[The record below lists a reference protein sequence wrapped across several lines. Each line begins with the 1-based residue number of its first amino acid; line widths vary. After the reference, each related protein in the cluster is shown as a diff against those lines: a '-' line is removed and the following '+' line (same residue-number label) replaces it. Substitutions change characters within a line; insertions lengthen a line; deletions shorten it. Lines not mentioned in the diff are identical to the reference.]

1 MEPREELTI
10 RRAIKSGGLS
20 ERQELS
26 ARRAIKDNPNDV
38 SSVLSMLQQQDDTY
52 RRGGLG
58 DPVKSADEANFD
70 TSSGIQSFSLR
81 AALGVADNAADEE
94 KQLKQ
99 LFGMTELDYTRD
111 SRGRLALTPSGGE
124 KVGVQIDKPTL
135 VDEVGLSRYDF
146 ADLTGIAPELVGGVT
161 GALKGAALG
170 LPLGPVGAIIGG
182 AVGAGTGA
190 ATGQAV
196 EEVVETVAGIQGQ
209 TFGEVAQDVGREFKY
224 GLLADLTFGTLGLG
238 ARGIGKL
245 AKGDKINADDLRAAG
260 ESLEADIVP
269 PQAALGSGTIVSR
282 QERIAEQ
289 VSGSSP
295 RLRQNFENM
304 SKMVDDFRG
313 KYGTASDSEAG
324 LILKEGARNRVSVM
338 QADEQALQKAIINNL
353 RDSAESIGA
362 AVSKNKDL
370 DVDIFNSLAGASR
383 AFDDEVRRAYKS
395 VDAALESAA
404 GGKPLVSIDN
414 LKLSIDDIEAKNK
427 AFLQTKEAA
436 EVREA
441 FDAVRAIS
449 PSKQFTENATYAEL
463 LDLRIALGDILNRT
477 RNNRGRDAV
486 NDLLRKVDVKLQ
498 SDAIE
503 DALSGGLISDLG
515 EQEML
520 RAAGATLKEAQQT
533 FNKGANIFEEV
544 EALGVIKNLSEKARK
559 NMPIG
564 VDDVR
569 LDKIIKNDQPER
581 IKRVLNAVTYGVAK
595 DAKKGAEEEF
605 RKKIA
610 AQWLDDALSTSG
622 ISRMDDID
630 PTKFKPGAFAKSV
643 RDLGRTAD
651 ELFGSDANKIRTLA
665 NQIEK
670 VSMSNI
676 KQADVD
682 SLMAQLGPNATL
694 VEKLTALKNAQQATV
709 QANKS
714 NFFREL
720 VGGNKSEID
729 AAVLVANRNTS
740 AEEIKRVMNFF
751 EGDEA
756 AIEKIRANY
765 MERMMADFGDKIS
778 VNGNELN
785 AFARRLQE
793 ADKGGK
799 LTEIYGKDAAEEIR
813 KFARILDIN
822 SKTAK
827 GGDLVAANIAASP
840 LENIGKLLKFNL
852 LLRLFR
858 GSPVTKEVRERYE
871 REILGR
877 PAEDR
882 SKIFGQVLRD
892 TLFKMSQQGAAQGIQ
907 EGVNEGERQI
917 KGLINDAGLT
927 QDINNLRS
935 QISTPNNSPAMPQ
948 QVAPVAPGP
957 NNLRQQA
964 AQNPGIAQ
972 ALGIRGSTAGLLQP

>member
-1 MEPREELTI
+1 MNNREELII
-10 RRAIKSGGLS
+10 RSAIDEGNLTP
-20 ERQELS
+20 RQELA
-26 ARRAIKDNPNDV
+26 AREAIESNPEDV
-38 SSVLSMLQQQDDTY
+38 SSVLSMLQPQDNTY
-52 RRGGLG
+52 IRKEFG
-58 DPVKSADEANFD
+58 DLAVSSDSQKFD

-94 KQLKQ
+94 KQLKK

-135 VDEVGLSRYDF
+135 VDELGLSRYDF
-146 ADLTGIAPELVGGVT
+146 ADLTGIAPEIIGGVG
-161 GALKGAALG
+161 GALKGAAVG
-170 LPLGPVGAIIGG
+170 LPLGPVGALITG
-182 AVGAGTGA
+182 AIGAGAGA
-190 ATGQAV
+190 ASGQAI

-260 ESLEADIVP
+260 ESLEAGVVP

-362 AVSKNKDL
+362 SVSKNKDL
-370 DVDIFNSLAGASR
+370 DVDIFNSLAGASK

-395 VDAALESAA
+395 VDAALESA
-404 GGKPLVSIDN
+404 VRIDN

-610 AQWLDDALSTSG
+610 GQWLDDALSTSG
-622 ISRMDDID
+622 ISRIDDID
-630 PTKFKPGAFAKSV
+630 PTKFKPAAFAKSV

-651 ELFGSDANKIRTLA
+651 ELFGPDANKIRTLA

-682 SLMAQLGPNATL
+682 SLVAQLGPNATL

-785 AFARRLQE
+785 AFARRLKE

-799 LTEIYGKDAAEEIR
+799 LTEIYGNDAAEEIR

-892 TLFKMSQQGAAQGIQ
+892 ALFKMSQQGAAQGIQ

-917 KGLINDAGLT
+917 KGLISDAGLT
-927 QDINNLRS
+927 QDINNLRN

-948 QVAPVAPGP
+948 QATPAAPGP